1 MRDIPMH
8 YFWMSLLVMAGVTYL
23 IRAVPFTLCRKKV
36 ENRFVKSFLA
46 YVPYAVLGAMTF
58 PAVLYATSTPVSA
71 AVGLLV
77 ALGMAFW
84 GKQLLPVA
92 LASTAAV
99 LLSET
104 LMRLL
109 HWL

>member
-46 YVPYAVLGAMTF
+46 YVPYAVLGAMTI
-58 PAVLYATSTPVSA
+58 PDVLYSTGDMRTA
-71 AVGLLV
+71 AVGFVV
-77 ALGMAFW
+77 ALIMAYRRRS
-84 GKQLLPVA
+84 LLTVA
-92 LASTAAV
+92 LAACAAAFLV
-99 LLSET
+99 LLIV
-104 LMRLL
+104 
-109 HWL
+109 

>member
-58 PAVLYATSTPVSA
+58 PGEFQVVVAVNIA
-71 AVGLLV
+71 AGVAGTVV
-77 ALGMAFW
+77 ALIMAYRRRS
-84 GKQLLPVA
+84 LLTVA
-92 LASTAAV
+92 LAACAAAFLV
-99 LLSET
+99 LLIV
-104 LMRLL
+104 
-109 HWL
+109 

>member
-1 MRDIPMH
+1 MTGWVYWIAAIA
-8 YFWMSLLVMAGVTYL
+8 VMALVTY
-23 IRAVPFTLCRKKV
+23 VPRVLPLTLVRRRI
-36 ENRFVKSFLA
+36 ESPFLRSFL
-46 YVPYAVLGAMTF
+46 YYMPFAVLGAMTF

-77 ALGMAFW
+77 ALGMAFC

-99 LLSET
+99 LLAET

>member
-1 MRDIPMH
+1 MTGWVYWIAAIA
-8 YFWMSLLVMAGVTYL
+8 VMALVTY
-23 IRAVPFTLCRKKV
+23 VPRVLPLTLVRRRI
-36 ENRFVKSFLA
+36 ESPFLRSFL
-46 YVPYAVLGAMTF
+46 YYMPFAVLGAMTF